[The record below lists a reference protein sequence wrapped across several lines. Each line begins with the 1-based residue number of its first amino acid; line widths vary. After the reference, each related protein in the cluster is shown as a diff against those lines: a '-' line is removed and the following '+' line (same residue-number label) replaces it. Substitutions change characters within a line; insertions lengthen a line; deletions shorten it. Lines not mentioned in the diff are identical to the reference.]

1 MKTETLMRKI
11 QEADI
16 VIAGITVEDSYDFAV
31 DLNNAITKLGKYS
44 VIFYE
49 RMESKG
55 ITYKAAQEK
64 LGRYLRSNLTIIV
77 EEEEQLESGV
87 Q

>member
-1 MKTETLMRKI
+1 MKTETIMRKI

-16 VIAGITVEDSYDFAV
+16 VISGITPEESYDFAV

-49 RMESKG
+49 RMENKG
-55 ITYKAAQEK
+55 LTYKAAQEK
-64 LGRYLRSNLTIIV
+64 LGKYLRSNLTIVV
-77 EEEEQLESGV
+77 EEEIKAEGSV